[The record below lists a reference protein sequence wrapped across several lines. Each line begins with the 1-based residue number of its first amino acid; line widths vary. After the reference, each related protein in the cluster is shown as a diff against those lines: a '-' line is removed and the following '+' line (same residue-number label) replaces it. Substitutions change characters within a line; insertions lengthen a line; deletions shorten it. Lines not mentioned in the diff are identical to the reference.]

1 MMMINYDDYNEDEP
15 ALVEIKLFLPIF
27 LDPEFWVPCQ
37 VMLTRQQLET
47 TLPTERDGEMAIIR
61 DYRLHQKSEN

>member
-1 MMMINYDDYNEDEP
+1 MINYDDYNEDEP

-27 LDPEFWVPCQ
+27 LDPEFWVPWQ